1 MELAGGLYLW
11 RMAKLGEFNERRV
24 RNGSGCGA
32 SEIWIVAERLRD
44 LSAGAIAALG
54 CTILATDD
62 QHCRHGDI
70 AKLVDHRLGED
81 HVRGLSL
88 VPRYH
93 LLALVR
99 EPRV

>member
-1 MELAGGLYLW
+1 
-11 RMAKLGEFNERRV
+11 MAKLWEFNERRV

-32 SEIWIVAERLRD
+32 SEIWIVAERIRD
-44 LSAGAIAALG
+44 LAAGAIAARG
-54 CTILATDD
+54 CTILSPMISVVGTEILPNSWIT
-62 QHCRHGDI
+62 GWVKI
-70 AKLVDHRLGED
+70 M
-81 HVRGLSL
+81 VRGLSL